1 MELRHLRY
9 FVVVAEEQSMTRAA
23 RRLGIQQPPL
33 SIQIRNLER
42 ELEVE
47 LFDRS
52 PRKVQLNETGRSF
65 LYDAQAIL
73 EDAEQAI
80 VRVRQIARG
89 ERGRIV
95 VGYTSA
101 IGLHGRIPDIVK
113 IFNQKFPDIIVVLE
127 EVSAENAFEAVTSNS
142 LDALFTWS
150 TAASFHMLK
159 GISVSE
165 ERMVLAIP
173 KESSACA
180 DNKAINIFEINNQ
193 DFYFDRNIC
202 GKRVQDFF
210 ANSKNLKFL
219 PRAFEDVSQ
228 LLSVLAIVAAG
239 KGIALVPKYMEAFYC
254 DNVCYKDLLGD
265 SILSV
270 PLNFYYFE
278 SSQESYACRFAQV
291 VSDIAQAQH
300 SVEKSG
306 PERQRSSVAPAQIV

>member
-52 PRKVQLNETGRSF
+52 PRKVQLNETGRCF

-80 VRVRQIARG
+80 VRVRQVARG

-101 IGLHGRIPDIVK
+101 IGLHGKIPDIVK

-127 EVSAENAFEAVTSNS
+127 EVSASNAFEAVTSNC

-159 GISVSE
+159 SRAVSE

-173 KESSACA
+173 KENSAWT
-180 DNKAINIFEINNQ
+180 DSKAINTFEIKDQ
-193 DFYFDRNIC
+193 DLYFDRNIC
-202 GKRVQDFF
+202 GARVQVFF
-210 ANSKNLKFL
+210 ADSKNLRLL
-219 PRAFEDVSQ
+219 PRTFEDVSQ

-239 KGIALVPKYMEAFYC
+239 NGIALVPKYMEAFYC
-254 DNVCYKDLLGD
+254 ENVYYKDLVGG

-270 PLNFYYFE
+270 PLNLYHFE
-278 SSQESYACRFAQV
+278 SSQDSYTYRFAEV
-291 VSDIAQAQH
+291 VSDIAQAQL
-300 SVEKSG
+300 SAES
-306 PERQRSSVAPAQIV
+306 RAQDVSDLQ